1 MGEEGPPS
9 VLYKV
14 TIVALS
20 IMDNKDRVLKAMSN
34 SQIGAE
40 TVPYQ
45 CGLRGLSRPRDSKYE
60 ARKASGVRIIAKKN
74 NQIGYMNV

>member
-1 MGEEGPPS
+1 MGEECPPS

-40 TVPYQ
+40 TVLYQ

-60 ARKASGVRIIAKKN
+60 ARKASGVRKFAEKKSS
-74 NQIGYMNV
+74 YMNI

>member
-14 TIVALS
+14 IIVALL
-20 IMDNKDRVLKAMSN
+20 IMANKDRVLKAMSN
-34 SQIGAE
+34 SHICAE

-45 CGLRGLSRPRDSKYE
+45 CGLRGLSRPRDSKFE
-60 ARKASGVRIIAKKN
+60 ARKASGVSKMAKE
-74 NQIGYMNV
+74 ITSYMSI